1 MNSDRQGTKYNQI
14 VGIKDGLVYVL
25 EESFQ
30 YGEKGMRGCVGYSM
44 HTLSQEEIDRGN
56 DMDNIKDEYDYLWRE
71 AVASQSTEL
80 GLEEYLEDLIRD
92 ADMSGL
98 YFLGDDDSFRYRFN
112 RIVDELPEDQKET
125 LKRYFGEKDVDFVD
139 WTCNGCGRCFDPNEK
154 WDEIFR
160 PDLIEVINDFE
171 REELKDEQ

>member
-1 MNSDRQGTKYNQI
+1 MSRQGTKYNQI

-30 YGEKGMRGCVGYSM
+30 YDEKGMQGCVGYSM
-44 HTLSQEEIDRGN
+44 HTLLQEDIDREN
-56 DMDNIKDEYDYLWRE
+56 DMDNLKDEYDYLWRE
-71 AVASQSTEL
+71 AVAQGVTEL
-80 GLEEYLEDLIRD
+80 GLEEYLEKLIRD
-92 ADMSGL
+92 ADRSGL

-139 WTCNGCGRCFDPNEK
+139 WTCIGCGRCFDPNEE
-154 WDEIFR
+154 WDEVFN
-160 PDLIEVINDFE
+160 PGLLEVINEFE
-171 REELKDEQ
+171 RRELKDGQ